1 MLRRKKPIFIL
12 SQILAAI
19 LFLSSC
25 TTANY
30 DNCPRWPVAGEKVAQ
45 ELEKA
50 DYSEFPNTWEWI
62 GRLNKLREELEL
74 CKH

>member
-1 MLRRKKPIFIL
+1 MLRRKNRIFIL
-12 SQILAAI
+12 APILI
-19 LFLSSC
+19 GNLYLSSC

-74 CKH
+74 CRY